1 MRLMLWIKSV
11 VLLGGLGCL
20 FIVIYVLQ
28 TPDLGRLSDLSSVVR
43 SKNDEVLELRL
54 SKSGHWRETVQLK
67 EIDPQLIELLIAYE
81 DKRYWQ
87 HYGVDPLA
95 VLRAIKDYVA
105 TGRVISGASTLT
117 MQTARLM
124 RPELG
129 KKTVFVKLQ
138 QMLEALRLE
147 AHWTKDEILEAYF
160 TLAPYG
166 GNVEG
171 IKAASAAWFQKP
183 PLQLTVSEAALLTAL
198 PQSPERRRPDRH
210 SQKAFLAKSR
220 VLEAIKNKLSLTEQQ
235 IVEYKAEALPARRYK
250 PSSQSPHFADR
261 FARAEFEQRS
271 TLNKEWQKSVKKIV
285 FSVTNNLPEPIN
297 AAAMVV
303 ERKTGKVRAYV
314 GSSDYL
320 SKFRKGGINYLRAV
334 RSPGSTLKPLIYA
347 KALQKNIISPNE
359 VFEDM
364 AIQTAG
370 YSPTNFDQSFSGE
383 VTLKEALLRSLNIPA
398 ITTLEKIN
406 VKSFENDLRS
416 YLGQNFAHSDYAGL
430 SLAVGGFYMTAEDLM
445 SLYLE
450 FADPG
455 SASGLRFFENSHL
468 ENASFLF
475 QEKSARAIQN
485 MLIQFD
491 GAGRKVAFKTG
502 TSHNRQDAWTVQLT
516 QNHIVLAWLGTPDN
530 EGTQILTGR
539 SAAFPM
545 TEKIVNALGLSS
557 PAKFKEVEKFDGDKK
572 LELKSC
578 NRLIQFPENGEWI
591 RSDSLALS
599 VGGPA
604 QALWY
609 LNGKP
614 MTLEYGQMRLP
625 YAGVHKVTARLDSC
639 KETNEIFMDYQKN

>member
-1 MRLMLWIKSV
+1 M
-11 VLLGGLGCL
+11 
-20 FIVIYVLQ
+20 Q
-28 TPDLGRLSDLSSVVR
+28 TPDPGRLSDLSSVVR
-43 SKNDEVLELRL
+43 SNKEEVLELRL
-54 SKSGHWRETVQLK
+54 SKSGHWRETVRLS
-67 EIDPQLIELLIAYE
+67 EIDPQLIDLLIAYE

-87 HYGVDPLA
+87 HSGVDPLA
-95 VLRAIKDYVA
+95 IIRALKDYFV
-105 TGRVISGASTLT
+105 TGRVTSGASTLT

-129 KKTVFVKLQ
+129 KKSVFVKLHQ
-138 QMLEALRLE
+138 ILEALRLE

-166 GNVEG
+166 GNIEG

-198 PQSPERRRPDRH
+198 PQSPEKRRPDRY

-220 VLEAIKNKLSLTEQQ
+220 VLEAIKDKLSLTAEE

-250 PSSQSPHFADR
+250 PSSHSAHFADR
-261 FARAEFEQRS
+261 FARVELGQRS
-271 TLNKEWQKSVKKIV
+271 TLDKEWQTTVKKIV
-285 FSVTNNLPEPIN
+285 FSATNHLPEPIN

-320 SKFRKGGINYLRAV
+320 SQVRKGGINYLKAV
-334 RSPGSTLKPLIYA
+334 RSPGSTLKPFIYA
-347 KALQKNIISPNE
+347 KALQRNIISKNE

-383 VTLKEALLRSLNIPA
+383 VTLKDALLRSLNIPA

-455 SASGLRFFENSHL
+455 SVSGLSFFENSNIK
-468 ENASFLF
+468 NASFLF
-475 QEKSARAIQN
+475 EEKSARAIQN
-485 MLIQFD
+485 MLIQYD
-491 GAGRKVAFKTG
+491 GAGRRVAFKTG

-516 QNHIVLAWLGTPDN
+516 ENHIVLAWLGTPDN
-530 EGTQILTGR
+530 ETTQILTGR

-557 PAKFKEVEKFDGDKK
+557 PYAFKEVGQFNEDEE
-572 LELKSC
+572 LALKSC
-578 NRLIQFPENGEWI
+578 DRLIQFPENGEWI

-604 QALWY
+604 QAVWY
-609 LNGKP
+609 LDGKP
-614 MTLEYGQMRLP
+614 MTLEYGQMILP
-625 YAGVHKVTARLDSC
+625 DAGVHRITARLDNC